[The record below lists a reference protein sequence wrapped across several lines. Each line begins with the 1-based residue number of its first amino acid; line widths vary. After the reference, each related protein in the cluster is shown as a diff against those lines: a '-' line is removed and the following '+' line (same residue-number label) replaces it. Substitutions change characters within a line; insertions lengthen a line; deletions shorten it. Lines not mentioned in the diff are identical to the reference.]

1 MLTRILNNLF
11 QNILKHSDG
20 NRLTLRITEE
30 ESLAQIEVSDNGIGI
45 LPSSLP
51 HIFERMYQC
60 DDSRLADGNGLGLA
74 IVKELVSAH
83 KGKIKAESAPSAG
96 VTFTIT
102 FRKAL

>member
-1 MLTRILNNLF
+1 MRHKI
-11 QNILKHSDG
+11 
-20 NRLTLRITEE
+20 NRGELQRSAELLCFFHKIP
-30 ESLAQIEVSDNGIGI
+30 DNGIGI

-83 KGKIKAESAPSAG
+83 KGKIKAESTPSAG
-96 VTFTIT
+96 ITFTIT

>member
-1 MLTRILNNLF
+1 MLFRSFFHKIP
-11 QNILKHSDG
+11 
-20 NRLTLRITEE
+20 
-30 ESLAQIEVSDNGIGI
+30 DNGIGI

-83 KGKIKAESAPSAG
+83 KGKIKAESTPGAD
-96 VTFTIT
+96 VTFTNT